1 MRDESSIYVVI
12 LMKEYSSILDM
23 EIRFTVEDDQY
34 EQLKQI
40 KERNGLTWKGMM
52 LQAAKHIDEEGP
64 L

>member
-1 MRDESSIYVVI
+1 MFVI
-12 LMKEYSSILDM
+12 TYM
-23 EIRFTVEDDQY
+23 EIRFTVDDDQY
-34 EQLKQI
+34 EQLKEI